1 MSHTW
6 NLVRK
11 SPTLIWYSLTF
22 LLAWPAPGR
31 SFSTIWGG
39 GRGGVLPPIFPP
51 LPPHFPPLPPPT
63 KFVWRQIEAIR
74 HHIPLHRNFVWCQ
87 IEAIRHHIPLHEN
100 SVWCRIASIW
110 HHTNIWGGEG
120 WRGMWCRIAF
130 SYFLR
135 TFVNLLVWIY
145 TEKLTKKMTCLGPSP
160 FSFSYVDIT

>member
-1 MSHTW
+1 MIQLNVFTCLTGS
-6 NLVRK
+6 R
-11 SPTLIWYSLTF
+11 SLILHD
-22 LLAWPAPGR
+22 L
-31 SFSTIWGG
+31 
-39 GRGGVLPPIFPP
+39 GRGSRGGIAPHLPPTT
-51 LPPHFPPLPPPT
+51 PHFPPLPPPT

-130 SYFLR
+130 SYIILLAPVCACLR
-135 TFVNLLVWIY
+135 YIVAHVVHTYWDFFRG
-145 TEKLTKKMTCLGPSP
+145 T
-160 FSFSYVDIT
+160 

>member
-1 MSHTW
+1 MIQLNVFTCLTGS
-6 NLVRK
+6 R
-11 SPTLIWYSLTF
+11 SLILHD
-22 LLAWPAPGR
+22 L
-31 SFSTIWGG
+31 
-39 GRGGVLPPIFPP
+39 GRGSRGGIAPHLPPTT
-51 LPPHFPPLPPPT
+51 PHFPPLPPPT

-130 SYFLR
+130 SLCLSVYQFWKQISRDENHSLEHHMQGCYFAL
-135 TFVNLLVWIY
+135 N
-145 TEKLTKKMTCLGPSP
+145 P
-160 FSFSYVDIT
+160 